1 MAGFADIV
9 RAGVAVAD
17 SVNATLQAPV
27 EHHAWISENR
37 KGEPEFA
44 ALIVRQAIV
53 ERKQRLIRAAD
64 GRVISVNTKLTFPRL
79 IEANG
84 AADRREPIDPRDKFV
99 LPDGTTGPVLNVEG
113 IVDPDTL
120 TGAPY
125 LFEVWLG

>member
-1 MAGFADIV
+1 MAGFTDIV

-17 SVNATLQAPV
+17 SVTATLQAPV
-27 EHHAWISENR
+27 EHHAWISEDR
-37 KGEPEFA
+37 RGEPTFA
-44 ALIVRQAIV
+44 PLIIRQAIV

-64 GRVISVNTKLTFPRL
+64 GRVIAVNTKLTFPRP

-120 TGAPY
+120 TGAGY
-125 LFEVWLG
+125 MVEVWLG